1 MQHLVVAQDRCSI
14 GGETLGFG
22 LRRGSDQ
29 PRATIRRGNK
39 AGDDEG
45 PTRVGDGD
53 HRFAPAKGGFDR
65 GFLAELVE

>member
-1 MQHLVVAQDRCSI
+1 MHHLVIAQYRSSI

-22 LRRGSDQ
+22 LRRGPDQ
-29 PRATIRRGNK
+29 HGATIRRSNK

-53 HRFAPAKGGFDR
+53 HPFAPAKGGFDR